1 MYGDPKLVSTF
12 PSLYQDNTAI
22 KEVKPIKCGRKEC
35 LVAMEVK
42 IGVKE
47 RKDSNERGGMFCCPI
62 RSALYG
68 GCNRVKERRRF
79 EGIVGMSIGIRQVR
93 G

>member
-47 RKDSNERGGMFCCPI
+47 RKDSNERGGMFCCP
-62 RSALYG
+62 RRNAFEALRIEQRKTMNSQE
-68 GCNRVKERRRF
+68 CLHTH
-79 EGIVGMSIGIRQVR
+79 
-93 G
+93 

>member
-47 RKDSNERGGMFCCPI
+47 RKDSNERGGMFCSHG
-62 RSALYG
+62 RRALL
-68 GCNRVKERRRF
+68 
-79 EGIVGMSIGIRQVR
+79 EGRCETV
-93 G
+93 

>member
-1 MYGDPKLVSTF
+1 M
-12 PSLYQDNTAI
+12 YQDNTAI

-47 RKDSNERGGMFCCPI
+47 RKDSNERGGMFCCP
-62 RSALYG
+62 RRNALLG
-68 GCNRVKERRRF
+68 KRGVSDHVREKKRF
-79 EGIVGMSIGIRQVR
+79 EIRLHFVSNDLWNDDN